1 MCPCLLTLE
10 CTTEASKGQHFLQ
23 NSELPPPLLAVKSND
38 LFVSVCHSNRVPRK
52 SASVSSLASSSL
64 NVLTITKVKQHFS
77 SLGPNPA
84 PWLPAAA
91 FPIAGLSR
99 KDSTCVPQLIQQGK
113 WGWRRGRPDAAGA
126 KAMQGLL
133 PQLRRESFPS
143 APEAALPEDW
153 LQTDPS
159 HWGPAPSAAGT
170 GPSLPASPAP
180 TRDAPSQRAPKGR
193 GVLALRSGRSDGRRA
208 ADPPREPQLALG
220 AGGLRGG
227 QWGCRGEAKPRDQIL
242 PRAAGVSSSIL
253 RPSL

>member
-1 MCPCLLTLE
+1 MVGVGAERGLQAGAGVPGQPQDRPHGIQPSHGARAWDTPIRSLVPSAGLRL
-10 CTTEASKGQHFLQ
+10 ADLGSPAARRKGPEPAG
-23 NSELPPPLLAVKSND
+23 SP
-38 LFVSVCHSNRVPRK
+38 
-52 SASVSSLASSSL
+52 
-64 NVLTITKVKQHFS
+64 

-113 WGWRRGRPDAAGA
+113 WGWRRGHPDAAGA

-208 ADPPREPQLALG
+208 ADPPPEPQLALG

-227 QWGCRGEAKPRDQIL
+227 QWGCQGEAKPRDQIL